1 MSRDDLNHIKLGID
15 LYQTEYTP
23 IWTNIC
29 KLYSWTPSTG
39 YHQSIPTKMTTK
51 INKGSHETCHDSL
64 PYFYIT
70 QDGARGAIYD
80 KVSYIDGLAQDCGK
94 R

>member
-1 MSRDDLNHIKLGID
+1 
-15 LYQTEYTP
+15 
-23 IWTNIC
+23 
-29 KLYSWTPSTG
+29 
-39 YHQSIPTKMTTK
+39 MTTK

-80 KVSYIDGLAQDCGK
+80 KVSYIDGLAQDCSNSSALALELLQSCTK
-94 R
+94 QSIYNMHKILLHFVLIL